1 MGCVYILKNPAMPD
15 LIKIGYTTR
24 RAEDRA
30 RELYEG
36 ALGVPK
42 PFVVVHIND
51 CEEPQ
56 ELESTV
62 HKRLANYR
70 INNNREFFKYPA
82 DDAYELIKGI
92 DRGSQQGRKPFFIW
106 EKIKPLFTWKEA
118 IKGMAKLFIGNFLW
132 DSLVKPIGTFIWN
145 FFRHFPRSH

>member
-24 RAEDRA
+24 TAEERAK
-30 RELYEG
+30 ELYDG

-56 ELESTV
+56 ELETAV
-62 HKRLANYR
+62 HERLVKYR
-70 INNNREFFKYPA
+70 INKSREFFKYPA
-82 DDAYELIKGI
+82 DDAYQVLKVLHKKNQQQHMSRSERIKDALIAGGLIEGAKYLL
-92 DRGSQQGRKPFFIW
+92 
-106 EKIKPLFTWKEA
+106 EKIFQL
-118 IKGMAKLFIGNFLW
+118 I
-132 DSLVKPIGTFIWN
+132 
-145 FFRHFPRSH
+145 RH